1 MDWQTHVILSGKLLQ
16 SCGLPEGAAI
26 YSVLPAIDIEPI
38 HYHRQYAHLLANAP
52 VLLDASMDVFNR
64 PETKARDFKALKVW
78 VDAKVAALEKERD
91 AMLANPAASR
101 MEKLDARNRVYF
113 YRRVGD
119 EAGGFINRELAGALN
134 ILGPRAAD
142 ISNDR
147 VACMMSL
154 VSHVYFDMFNNPV
167 GCFIPFDATYSAH
180 WRLWEELDYLQ
191 FKATFYNKEIIVPFR
206 QQISDSDVWTRPM
219 NPSDERDPEIRAR
232 IEKQLN
238 KPYSAAGL
246 IKAFI
251 QRLGALAPGISPD
264 AVDMTIRNIFG
275 HLEEKAIVHA
285 DREILYCKAMEQEIA
300 DAIRKLYPKS

>member
-1 MDWQTHVILSGKLLQ
+1 MDWQTHVILAGKLLR
-16 SCGLPEGAAI
+16 SCGLDEGACI

-52 VLLDASMDVFNR
+52 VLLDASMEVFNR

-78 VDAKVAALEKERD
+78 VDAKVSSLEKERD
-91 AMLANPAASR
+91 AILGNAGASR

-119 EAGGFINRELAGALN
+119 EAEGFIKRELAGALD

-142 ISNDR
+142 ISSDR
-147 VACMMSL
+147 TACALSL
-154 VSHVYFDMFNNPV
+154 ISHVYYDMFNNPV
-167 GCFIPFDATYSAH
+167 GVFIPLAANYSAH
-180 WRLWEELDYLQ
+180 WELWEEIDYLQ
-191 FKATFYNKEIIVPFR
+191 FKATFYNKEIISPFR
-206 QQISDSDVWTRPM
+206 KQISASDVWTRPM
-219 NPSDERDPEIRAR
+219 NPSDEHDPVIRSR

-238 KPYSAAGL
+238 KPYSAQGL
-246 IKAFI
+246 IKAMI

-275 HLEEKAIVHA
+275 HLEEKSIVHA
-285 DREILYCKAMEQEIA
+285 DRELLYCKAMEQEIA